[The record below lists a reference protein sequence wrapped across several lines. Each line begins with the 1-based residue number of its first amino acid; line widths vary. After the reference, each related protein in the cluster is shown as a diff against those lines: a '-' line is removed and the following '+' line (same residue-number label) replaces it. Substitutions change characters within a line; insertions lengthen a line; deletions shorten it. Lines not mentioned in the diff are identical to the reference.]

1 MPALTRLGGLCG
13 ALLAC
18 ALAGCGG
25 GDDEETPAVSS
36 ATPAG
41 EGGTLVWTVA
51 DPVLTTDPLEASTRS
66 EEILVRQVNEP
77 LTAKVAGPFDVER
90 RVPGL
95 VVNSQGSE
103 DDTIWTFRLRDGV
116 FFQDDETPFNAAAV
130 QANATRWLT
139 TAAGRALLPGL
150 VSVDAPS
157 PGEVRFALAAPDPEF
172 PKRLSAPQLG
182 IVSPTALRPSSGDG
196 AVVTRP
202 SQTGTGAFELRER
215 ESSRVLL
222 ARNTGWWGSSAK
234 VELGPALDQIELQIS
249 PSSNLR
255 LAMLDAGEA
264 ELADELNPA
273 QADQAREDPLLSVL
287 KSPGRTFLGIERSVR
302 GVESGREIPALS
314 GAWLTSLGE

>member
-1 MPALTRLGGLCG
+1 MPALTRLGGLC
-13 ALLAC
+13 AAFLAS
-18 ALAGCGG
+18 AVAGCGG
-25 GDDEETPAVSS
+25 GDDEAASAVSS

-41 EGGTLVWTVA
+41 EGGTLVWAVA
-51 DPVLTTDPLEASTRS
+51 DPITSTDPLEADTRS

-95 VVNSQGSE
+95 VVRPRSSE

-116 FFQDDETPFNAAAV
+116 LFQDETPFNSAVV

-150 VSVDAPS
+150 LSVDAPR
-157 PGEVRFALAAPDPEF
+157 PGEVRFALAAPDPDF
-172 PKRLSAPQLG
+172 PERLSAPQLG
-182 IVSPTALRPSSGDG
+182 IVSPSALEPSSGEG
-196 AVVTRP
+196 AIVTRP
-202 SQTGTGAFELRER
+202 SQTGTGAFELRQR
-215 ESSRVLL
+215 DGDRALL
-222 ARNTGWWGSSAK
+222 ARNTTWWGSSAK

-249 PSSNLR
+249 PEPSLR

-264 ELADELNPA
+264 QLADELEPE

-287 KSPGRTFLGIERSVR
+287 QSSGETFLGIERSVR
-302 GVESGREIPALS
+302 GVDSGREIPALS
-314 GAWLTSLGE
+314 GAWITSLGD